1 MQWSIT
7 GVKLAAKQHLQ
18 LHIIKVQ
25 WVYVLDVGS
34 YFGLGSC
41 KINQVNM
48 WVRLQTD
55 QSANLSIWQK
65 KNPKEKKKK
74 GLLKETDLLFWR
86 FEVKPGFFWSV
97 WPHRSTYSRFAQWD
111 FKPKN
116 RQSPTLTISQDEK
129 TKSGAW
135 SFSSGQVRAK
145 SHRAALGEAVLR
157 VAHFDSAPVARPYQ
171 ADETQQ
177 VGESP
182 GHIGG
187 IVSTGKVPS
196 TNS

>member
-1 MQWSIT
+1 MLSETLNQKI
-7 GVKLAAKQHLQ
+7 GKVRPLQ
-18 LHIIKVQ
+18 SQ
-25 WVYVLDVGS
+25 
-34 YFGLGSC
+34 
-41 KINQVNM
+41 
-48 WVRLQTD
+48 
-55 QSANLSIWQK
+55 
-65 KNPKEKKKK
+65 
-74 GLLKETDLLFWR
+74 
-86 FEVKPGFFWSV
+86 
-97 WPHRSTYSRFAQWD
+97 
-111 FKPKN
+111 
-116 RQSPTLTISQDEK
+116 QDEK

-196 TNS
+196 TNLETETDNLSINHSLIFLIKRYYMVGLIIITHKELFYTYS